1 MVLHFPE
8 VLMNSLD
15 AIRQLLPSWFVWLPS
30 VVYLVL
36 IALVVVLSIQM
47 GLYLTLRAY
56 HKEAPEHWAD
66 RARLLHPARMLAASS
81 PFWLAV
87 FLSIPSFLFVS
98 PLHPMPAGLFTTLVF
113 VVAYG
118 VGFRQFHRLDQRLR
132 GQHLSM
138 WQRLKYTLSF
148 LMVMYPHI
156 LIAIFLG
163 LFLMT
168 REQNGQ
174 WFGFVV
180 WGTVGMLVAISGA
193 SLWLLR
199 WAGALLPAPTSLQ
212 NVVTRS
218 SQQTNVHPH
227 SVWVL
232 PSTMSNAF
240 ALPFSHQLLF
250 TQPMLEQ
257 LSDKELEAITA
268 HELSHLSESW
278 KVRLVRMG
286 LGLVFGAWFMV
297 VPFWVWRE
305 EYGFILLSA
314 LGLFVIALVGNTLF
328 RSMEEQADEAG
339 QEQEG
344 EEGVYARALE
354 KIYQY
359 NLMPAVTGRKS
370 VHPDLYDRMT
380 HAGVEPSF
388 PKPKPPSFRAM
399 WGARVLGLVLAFGF
413 LVGFYTSLSFAFP
426 KNQYWQTAALAF
438 SPRVEL
444 PLRRLSWFARKQK
457 DLPQAALYSQAA
469 MELSGYRSYY
479 IYSHLWLLLRMKQC
493 APSKVLWRRYS
504 VPLHQWMI
512 QYNWEKSY
520 GYLRRRVRNCKP

>member
-1 MVLHFPE
+1 
-8 VLMNSLD
+8 MNSLD
-15 AIRQLLPSWFVWLPS
+15 AIRQMLPSWFVWLPT
-30 VVYLVL
+30 VVYVGLIVL
-36 IALVVVLSIQM
+36 LVVLSIQV
-47 GLYLTLRAY
+47 GLYITLRTY
-56 HKEAPEHWAD
+56 RKENPEHWAE

-87 FLSIPSFLFVS
+87 FLAIPSYVFVS
-98 PLHPMPAGLFTTLVF
+98 PLHPLPAWIFSTLVF

-132 GQHLSM
+132 GQTLSM

-148 LMVMYPHI
+148 LLVMYPHI
-156 LIAIFLG
+156 LIAILLG

-168 REQNGQ
+168 REQNTQ
-174 WFGFVV
+174 WFGFVL
-180 WGTVGMLVAISGA
+180 WGIVGMLVAISGA

-199 WAGALLPAPTSLQ
+199 WAGALLPAPLSLL
-212 NVVTRS
+212 NIVTRA

-250 TQPMLEQ
+250 TQPMLDQ
-257 LSDKELEAITA
+257 LSDRELESITA

-278 KVRLVRMG
+278 KIRLVRMG
-286 LGLVFGAWFMV
+286 LGLIFGTWFMV
-297 VPFWVWRE
+297 VPFWIWRQ
-305 EYGFILLSA
+305 EYGLILLSA
-314 LGLFVIALVGNTLF
+314 LGLFVVALVGNTLF

-339 QEQEG
+339 QEQEE

-380 HAGVEPSF
+380 NAGVEPSF
-388 PKPKPPSFRAM
+388 PKPEPPSFRGM
-399 WGARVLGLVLAFGF
+399 WVARVVGLVIGFGI
-413 LVGFYTSLSFAFP
+413 LVGFYSSLSLTFT
-426 KNQYWQTAALAF
+426 KNKHWQTAALAF

-444 PLRRLSWFARKQK
+444 PLRRLAYHAQQQK
-457 DLPQAALYSQAA
+457 DLPEALLYSQAA
-469 MELSGYRSYY
+469 MELSGHRSYF
-479 IYSHLWLLLRMKQC
+479 IYSHIWLLLRVKQC
-493 APSKVLWRRYS
+493 GPAKVLWSRYS
-504 VPLHQWMI
+504 IQLFQWMVK
-512 QYNWEKSY
+512 YNWEKSY